1 MKILEIIILVAK
13 TQEVIIQDRKMQ
25 ENTIPEII
33 TPAVKTVVIIILE
46 TETQVTGISHLIILA
61 VSM

>member
-1 MKILEIIILVAK
+1 MKSLEIIILVEK
-13 TQEVIIQDRKMQ
+13 THEVIIQDRKMQ